1 MEQQEL
7 FASFLKAYDDLDISK
22 IVKCFEEGLE
32 LHYTDG
38 VYNSP
43 IDLLNNLPS
52 KLLDEYVLCLNLLTA
67 SKNYILSFENFLYSV
82 PLPQRVFDEVIKNND
97 TIVMLNKINNK
108 LMLVIDLIMELKWK
122 EVN

>member
-1 MEQQEL
+1 
-7 FASFLKAYDDLDISK
+7 
-22 IVKCFEEGLE
+22 
-32 LHYTDG
+32 
-38 VYNSP
+38 
-43 IDLLNNLPS
+43 LLNNLPS